1 MNENT
6 QPKFMPHDDASSQQ
20 NSKKRSRK
28 AYTKKS
34 KKT

>member
-1 MNENT
+1 MNDNT
-6 QPKFMPHDDASSQQ
+6 QPVFMPNDDASTQ

-28 AYTKKS
+28 AYTKRT